1 MKILSLFVV
10 SYCRFIVATILV
22 NLTWIILTTGMSN
35 LVNFLIRSKLLFAR
49 DNMGTNAISSD
60 KQWHDVPYLT
70 CFVVVRFKDIKLQFF
85 GENITLKR
93 FVITVVWI

>member
-70 CFVVVRFKDIKLQFF
+70 CFVDRIEDVKLPFF
-85 GENITLKR
+85 GGKIQR
-93 FVITVVWI
+93 